1 MPAAR
6 PRSARWNAW
15 LWLLTKP
22 ARGIAAVTTDDA
34 TTTPLGLRDDGA
46 PHRLRARA
54 PDPER
59 ADPDPVRGDPALRLA
74 AARRAEGPSWPAGI
88 VFGLAAITDQ
98 LDGYLAR
105 RWHVES
111 QFGKVADPLADRLM
125 IDTAVVMLVAFD
137 RLPWVAL
144 IILLRDLLL
153 VGGYKL
159 VVPRGYEFEVSR
171 LGKIAT
177 WGLYASIGLVLVTE
191 KGTWWPVAC
200 FWISLALAVIAAGQY
215 VLKARRTVRL

>member
-1 MPAAR
+1 MEPRTVSEPVRQIPNALTILRFAAI
-6 PRSARWNAW
+6 P
-15 LWLLTKP
+15 LFIWLLL
-22 ARGIAAVTTDDA
+22 D
-34 TTTPLGLRDDGA
+34 
-46 PHRLRARA
+46 
-54 PDPER
+54 ER
-59 ADPDPVRGDPALRLA
+59 T
-74 AARRAEGPSWPAGI
+74 GPSWPAGI
-88 VFGLAAITDQ
+88 VFGLAGLTDQ

-125 IDTAVVMLVAFD
+125 IDTAVVMLVLLD

-144 IILLRDLLL
+144 LILARDLLL
-153 VGGYKL
+153 VGGYRF

-191 KGTWWPVAC
+191 KGTWWPLAC
-200 FWISLALAVIAAGQY
+200 FWINLALAVIAAAQY
-215 VLKARRTVRL
+215 LLKARRTLRS

>member
-1 MPAAR
+1 LRFAAI
-6 PRSARWNAW
+6 PVFI
-15 LWLLTKP
+15 WLLL
-22 ARGIAAVTTDDA
+22 DDR
-34 TTTPLGLRDDGA
+34 T
-46 PHRLRARA
+46 
-54 PDPER
+54 
-59 ADPDPVRGDPALRLA
+59 
-74 AARRAEGPSWPAGI
+74 GPSWAAGI
-88 VFGLAAITDQ
+88 VFGLAGLTDQ

-105 RWHVES
+105 RWRVES
-111 QFGKVADPLADRLM
+111 PFGKVADPLADRLM

-177 WGLYASIGLVLVTE
+177 WGLYASIGLVLVTA
-191 KGTWWPVAC
+191 KGTWWPLGL
-200 FWISLALAVIAAGQY
+200 FWVSLALAVIAAGQY
-215 VLKARRTVRL
+215 ILKARREVRRL

>member
-1 MPAAR
+1 MEPRTVSKPVKQIPNALTLLRFAAI
-6 PRSARWNAW
+6 P
-15 LWLLTKP
+15 LFIWLLL
-22 ARGIAAVTTDDA
+22 D
-34 TTTPLGLRDDGA
+34 
-46 PHRLRARA
+46 
-54 PDPER
+54 ER
-59 ADPDPVRGDPALRLA
+59 T
-74 AARRAEGPSWPAGI
+74 GPSWPAGI
-88 VFGLAAITDQ
+88 VFGLAGLTDQ

-105 RWHVES
+105 RWRVES

-125 IDTAVVMLVAFD
+125 IDTAVVMLVLLD

-144 IILLRDLLL
+144 IILARDLLL

-191 KGTWWPVAC
+191 QGTWWPLAC
-200 FWISLALAVIAAGQY
+200 FWINLVLAVIAAVQY
-215 VLKARRTVRL
+215 VLKARREVRG

>member
-1 MPAAR
+1 MDHPTVSAPVRQIPNALTLIRFAAI
-6 PRSARWNAW
+6 PVFV
-15 LWLLTKP
+15 WLLLEDRT
-22 ARGIAAVTTDDA
+22 
-34 TTTPLGLRDDGA
+34 
-46 PHRLRARA
+46 
-54 PDPER
+54 
-59 ADPDPVRGDPALRLA
+59 
-74 AARRAEGPSWPAGI
+74 GPSWPAGI

-125 IDTAVVMLVAFD
+125 IDTAAVMLIAFD
-137 RLPWVAL
+137 RLPWIAL
-144 IILLRDLLL
+144 IILLRDLVLI
-153 VGGYKL
+153 GGYKL
-159 VVPRGYEFEVSR
+159 VVPRGYDFEVSR

-191 KGTWWPVAC
+191 KGTWWPLAC

-215 VLKARRTVRL
+215 VLEARRTVRL

>member
-1 MPAAR
+1 MEPRTVSAPVRQIPNALTLLRFAAI
-6 PRSARWNAW
+6 PVFI
-15 LWLLTKP
+15 WLLL
-22 ARGIAAVTTDDA
+22 D
-34 TTTPLGLRDDGA
+34 
-46 PHRLRARA
+46 
-54 PDPER
+54 ER
-59 ADPDPVRGDPALRLA
+59 S
-74 AARRAEGPSWPAGI
+74 GPSWPAGI
-88 VFGLAAITDQ
+88 VFGLAGLTDQ

-105 RWHVES
+105 RWRVEW

-125 IDTAVVMLVAFD
+125 IDTAVVMLVVFD

-177 WGLYASIGLVLVTE
+177 WGLYASIGLVLVTV
-191 KGTWWPVAC
+191 KGTWWPLAL
-200 FWISLALAVIAAGQY
+200 FWASLALAVIAAGQY
-215 VLKARRTVRL
+215 ILKARREVRR